1 MALIWA
7 EAGHRADAKLQE
19 FLAGD
24 DVLLDRELFL
34 FDVRA
39 TKAHARGL
47 GRIGILTADE
57 ALAMTRELDALAAEF
72 SAGTFVLDARFE
84 DGHSAI
90 EAYLTEKLG
99 ETGKRVHT
107 GRSRNDQVQVALRLY
122 LQDRLHEVAASSAVI
137 ADAMLARA
145 ERDGSLPMPGYTH
158 LQRAVP
164 SSVGLWLGAFAEAF
178 IDDAAFAAST
188 RDWLA
193 SCPLGTG
200 AGYGVNLPL
209 DRDGVARELDLAR
222 VQWNP
227 MYVQNSRGKFE
238 LAALGALAQ
247 ALLDVRRFAWD
258 LSLFTSAEFAFVALP
273 AAYVTGSS
281 LMPNKKNPDVVELLR
296 AAAASV
302 IGAQVEIASALSLP
316 SGYHRDLQVTKGPL
330 LRAMRQGLGALSLVA
345 RLVKDMELQ
354 PERMRAAITREMFAT
369 DRATEMARTG
379 VPFRDAYLAVAKDLG
394 GGAGPSIEASLAGR
408 VSAGATA
415 ALRLAEMR
423 ARLDAEKAKLGAA
436 LPSHEENS
444 QGAESR
450 SSGRRRD

>member
-1 MALIWA
+1 MAVIWA
-7 EAGHRADAKLQE
+7 EAGHATDAEVQD

-34 FDVRA
+34 FDIRA
-39 TKAHARGL
+39 TAAHARGL
-47 GRIGILTADE
+47 GRIGLLTATE
-57 ALAMTRELDALAAEF
+57 EGRMTAALDALASEF
-72 SAGTFVLDARFE
+72 RAGSFVLDARYE

-90 EAYLTEKLG
+90 EAYLTENLG

-122 LQDRLHEVAASSAVI
+122 LQDRLAKVAGTSAVI
-137 ADAMLARA
+137 AEAMLART
-145 ERDGSLPMPGYTH
+145 EQDGSVPMPGYTH
-158 LQRAVP
+158 MQRAVP

-178 IDDAAFAAST
+178 IDDAVFAAST

-200 AGYGVNLPL
+200 AGYGVNLRL
-209 DRDGVARELDLAR
+209 DRGGVGRELDLAR
-222 VQWNP
+222 VQLNP

-247 ALLDVRRFAWD
+247 ALLDIRRFAWD
-258 LSLFTSAEFAFVALP
+258 LSLFTSAEFAFVGLP

-302 IGAQVEIASALSLP
+302 IGAQAEIASALSLP
-316 SGYHRDLQVTKGPL
+316 SGYHRDLQVTKAPL

-345 RLVKDMELQ
+345 RLVKDLVLFPQ
-354 PERMRAAITREMFAT
+354 RMRDAITTEMFAT
-369 DRATEMARTG
+369 DRALDLARAG
-379 VPFRDAYLAVAKDLG
+379 VPFRDAYLQVKGKEAG
-394 GGAGPSIEASLAGR
+394 GGDVEASLAAR
-408 VSAGATA
+408 VSPGATA
-415 ALRLAEMR
+415 DLRLSEMR
-423 ARLDAEKAKLGAA
+423 ERLVAV
-436 LPSHEENS
+436 
-444 QGAESR
+444 QGTLASTGGDGT
-450 SSGRRRD
+450 ST

>member
-1 MALIWA
+1 VTSDA
-7 EAGHRADAKLQE
+7 EVVA

-34 FDVRA
+34 FDIQA
-39 TKAHARGL
+39 TEAHARGL
-47 GRIGILTADE
+47 GRIGLLGATEVDAMIAELE
-57 ALAMTRELDALAAEF
+57 VLARDFRSGA
-72 SAGTFVLDARFE
+72 FVLDGRYE

-90 EAYLTEKLG
+90 EAHLTAKLG

-122 LQDRLHEVAASSAVI
+122 LRHRLDSLARTCLSI

-145 ERDGSLPMPGYTH
+145 EGEEGKVPMPGYTH

-178 IDDAAFAAST
+178 VDDAAFAVST
-188 RDWLA
+188 RSWLA
-193 SCPLGTG
+193 TCPLGTG

-209 DRDGVARELDLAR
+209 DREGVARELGLPR
-222 VQWNP
+222 LQLNP

-258 LSLFTSAEFAFVALP
+258 LSLFTSAEFGFVELP
-273 AAYVTGSS
+273 RMYITGSS

-302 IGAQVEIASALSLP
+302 IGAQTEVASALSLP
-316 SGYHRDLQVTKGPL
+316 SGYHRDLQVTKAPL
-330 LRAMRQGLGALSLVA
+330 LRAMRQGLAALSLVA
-345 RLVKDMELQ
+345 RLVQGFTLI
-354 PERMRAAITREMFAT
+354 PSRMRQAITGDMFAT
-369 DRATEMARTG
+369 DRALDLARAGT
-379 VPFRDAYLAVAKDLG
+379 PFRDAYRAVAKDLDAT
-394 GGAGPSIEASLAGR
+394 GAYDLEASLAAR
-408 VSAGATA
+408 VSPGATA
-415 ALRLAEMR
+415 DLGVHEMR
-423 ARLDAEKAKLGAA
+423 NRLEAVRALVGRERETDA
-436 LPSHEENS
+436 PP
-444 QGAESR
+444 R
-450 SSGRRRD
+450 

>member
-1 MALIWA
+1 MAGLVWA
-7 EAGHRADAKLQE
+7 EAGHATDAALQE

-24 DVLLDRELFL
+24 DVVLDRELFL

-47 GRIGILTADE
+47 GRIGLLTE
-57 ALAMTRELDALAAEF
+57 AEVLAMSAELDALANEF
-72 SAGTFVLDARFE
+72 RAGTFVLDARYE

-90 EAYLTEKLG
+90 EAYLTDKLG

-122 LQDRLHEVAASSAVI
+122 LQDRLLQIARTCAAI
-137 ADAMLARA
+137 AEAMLGRA
-145 ERDGSLPMPGYTH
+145 ERDGATPMPGYTH

-164 SSVGLWLGAFAEAF
+164 SNVGLWMGAFAEAF
-178 IDDAAFAAST
+178 VDNATFAWST
-188 RDWLA
+188 RGWLA
-193 SCPLGTG
+193 TCPLGTS

-209 DRDGVARELDLAR
+209 DRVGVARELDLPR

-273 AAYVTGSS
+273 AAYITGSS

-302 IGAQVEIASALSLP
+302 IGAQTEVASALSLP
-316 SGYHRDLQVTKGPL
+316 SGYHRDLQVTKAPL
-330 LRAMRQGLGALSLVA
+330 LRAMRQGTGALSLVA
-345 RLVKDMELQ
+345 RLVNDLTFKSEQ
-354 PERMRAAITREMFAT
+354 MRHAITGEMFAT
-369 DRATEMARTG
+369 DRATDMAKAGT
-379 VPFRDAYLAVAKDLG
+379 PFRDAYRSVASDLSAP
-394 GGAGPSIEASLAGR
+394 GARDIEASLAAR
-408 VSAGATA
+408 VSPGATA
-415 ALRLAEMR
+415 DLRLDEMR
-423 ARLDAEKAKLGAA
+423 ARLVAVHAVIDTQAKPEEPHAEAG
-436 LPSHEENS
+436 
-444 QGAESR
+444 
-450 SSGRRRD
+450 

>member
-1 MALIWA
+1 MWA
-7 EAGHRADAKLQE
+7 KDGVATDAEVTE

-34 FDVRA
+34 FDIRA

-47 GRIGILTADE
+47 GRIGLLRAAEVD
-57 ALAMTRELDALAAEF
+57 AMSAELDALAHEF
-72 SAGTFVLDARFE
+72 RTGAFVLDGRYE

-90 EAYLTEKLG
+90 EAHLTAKLG

-122 LQDRLHEVAASSAVI
+122 LRDRLEVLARACLAI

-145 ERDGSLPMPGYTH
+145 EREGAFPMPGYTH

-178 IDDAAFAAST
+178 IDDAAFAVNTESWLST
-188 RDWLA
+188 
-193 SCPLGTG
+193 CPLGTG

-209 DRDGVARELDLAR
+209 DREGVARELDLPR
-222 VQWNP
+222 LQLNP

-258 LSLFTSAEFAFVALP
+258 LSLFTSAEFGFVELP
-273 AAYVTGSS
+273 SVYTTGSS

-296 AAAASV
+296 AAVAGI
-302 IGAQVEIASALSLP
+302 IGAQTEIASALSLP
-316 SGYHRDLQVTKGPL
+316 SGYHRDLQVTKAPL
-330 LRAMRQGLGALSLVA
+330 LRAMRQGLAALSLVG
-345 RLVKDMELQ
+345 RLVQGFTLN
-354 PERMRAAITREMFAT
+354 PSRMRHAITGEMFAT
-369 DRATEMARTG
+369 DRALDLARAGT
-379 VPFRDAYLAVAKDLG
+379 PFRDAYRAVAKDLDAA
-394 GGAGPSIEASLAGR
+394 GAYDLEASLAAR
-408 VSAGATA
+408 VSPGATA
-415 ALRLAEMR
+415 DLRFHEMR
-423 ARLDAEKAKLGAA
+423 ERLEAVRTSVGREMGIHATAR
-436 LPSHEENS
+436 
-444 QGAESR
+444 
-450 SSGRRRD
+450 

>member
-1 MALIWA
+1 MAGLIWA
-7 EAGHRADAKLQE
+7 EAGHATDAEVQA

-24 DVLLDRELFL
+24 DVVLDRELFV
-34 FDVRA
+34 FDIRA

-47 GRIGILTADE
+47 GRIGLLTADE
-57 ALAMTRELDALAAEF
+57 VTAMTAQLDGLAAEF
-72 SAGTFVLDARFE
+72 RAGTFVLDARFE

-99 ETGKRVHT
+99 ETGRRVHT
-107 GRSRNDQVQVALRLY
+107 GRSRNDQVQVAIRLY
-122 LQDRLHEVAASSAVI
+122 LQDRLSQIAATCAKI

-145 ERDGSLPMPGYTH
+145 ERDGSVPMPGYTH
-158 LQRAVP
+158 MQRAVP

-178 IDDAAFAAST
+178 VDDAAFAAST

-209 DRDGVARELDLAR
+209 DRAEVGRELDLTR
-222 VQWNP
+222 LQLNP

-258 LSLFTSAEFAFVALP
+258 LSLFTSAEFAFVGLP
-273 AAYVTGSS
+273 ATYITGSS

-302 IGAQVEIASALSLP
+302 IGAQTEVASALSLP
-316 SGYHRDLQVTKGPL
+316 SGYHRDLQVTKAPL
-330 LRAMRQGLGALSLVA
+330 LRAMRQGLAALSLVS
-345 RLVKDMELQ
+345 RLVNDLTLDV
-354 PERMRAAITREMFAT
+354 ERMRQAITAEMFAT
-369 DRATEMARTG
+369 DRATDLARAGT
-379 VPFRDAYLAVAKDLG
+379 PFRDAYLRVAKDLG
-394 GGAGPSIEASLAGR
+394 APQAGEDARGPSHSVEASLAAR
-408 VSAGATA
+408 VSPGATA
-415 ALRLAEMR
+415 DLRLYEMR
-423 ARLDAEKAKLGAA
+423 ERLLAVRALLAPEEEKHAEAR
-436 LPSHEENS
+436 
-444 QGAESR
+444 
-450 SSGRRRD
+450 

>member
-7 EAGHRADAKLQE
+7 EAGHAADAEVQE

-24 DVLLDRELFL
+24 DVILDRELFP
-34 FDVRA
+34 FDLRA

-47 GRIGILTADE
+47 GRIGILGAAEVD
-57 ALAMTRELDALAAEF
+57 AMVSELDALAREF
-72 SAGTFVLDARFE
+72 EAGTFVLDARHE

-90 EAYLTEKLG
+90 EAYLTAKLG

-122 LQDRLHEVAASSAVI
+122 LEDRLHGLAMTALAI
-137 ADAMLARA
+137 ADAMLGRA
-145 ERDGSLPMPGYTH
+145 EADRLTPMPGYTH
-158 LQRAVP
+158 MQRAVP

-178 IDDAAFAAST
+178 VDDAAFAVAT

-209 DRDGVARELDLAR
+209 DRAGVASELGLGR
-222 VQWNP
+222 LQWNP

-258 LSLFTSAEFAFVALP
+258 LSLFTSAEFAFVSLP
-273 AAYVTGSS
+273 AAYITGSS

-302 IGAQVEIASALSLP
+302 VGAQAEVASVLSLP
-316 SGYHRDLQVTKGPL
+316 SGYHRDLQVTKAPL
-330 LRAMRQGLGALSLVA
+330 LRAMRQGLLALSLVPRLA
-345 RLVKDMELQ
+345 RDMALH
-354 PERMRAAITREMFAT
+354 PARMRAAISPEMFAT
-369 DRATEMARTG
+369 DRAIDLARSGT
-379 VPFRDAYLAVAKDLG
+379 PFRDAYLGVAKGLG
-394 GGAGPSIEASLAGR
+394 RDGKGAEAGDVDASLLAR
-408 VSAGATA
+408 ISPGATA
-415 ALRLAEMR
+415 DLRLEEMR
-423 ARLDAEKAKLGAA
+423 ARLATVRALVEANGAA
-436 LPSHEENS
+436 GQAAPSERPKTP
-444 QGAESR
+444 A
-450 SSGRRRD
+450 

>member
-1 MALIWA
+1 MAGLIWA
-7 EAGHRADAKLQE
+7 AEGGGADALVME

-24 DVLLDRELFL
+24 DVVLDRELFP
-34 FDVRA
+34 FDIRA
-39 TKAHARGL
+39 TGAHARGL
-47 GRIGILTADE
+47 GRIGILTEDE
-57 ALAMTRELDALAAEF
+57 VTRMTAALDALALEF
-72 SAGTFVLDARFE
+72 ERGTFVLDARYE

-122 LQDRLHEVAASSAVI
+122 LQDRLQTLARSSALI
-137 ADAMLARA
+137 AEAMLARA
-145 ERDGSLPMPGYTH
+145 EADGQLAMPGYTH

-164 SSVGLWLGAFAEAF
+164 SSVGLWLAAFAEAF
-178 IDDAAFAAST
+178 IDDATFAVST
-188 RDWLA
+188 RDWLR

-296 AAAASV
+296 ASAASV
-302 IGAQVEIASALSLP
+302 LGAETEVASALSLP

-330 LRAMRQGLGALSLVA
+330 LRAMRQGLAALALVP
-345 RLVKDMELQ
+345 RLVRDLRFDA
-354 PERMRAAITREMFAT
+354 PRMRHAISPEMFAT
-369 DRATEMARTG
+369 DRATELAKEG
-379 VPFRDAYLAVAKDLG
+379 VPFRDAYRTVKQGLEGVDG
-394 GGAGPSIEASLAGR
+394 GGHDVDASLLAR
-408 VSAGATA
+408 VSPGATA
-415 ALRLAEMR
+415 DLRLPELR
-423 ARLDAEKAKLGAA
+423 QRLAA
-436 LPSHEENS
+436 VSLSLWPPTREEPH
-444 QGAESR
+444 APPR
-450 SSGRRRD
+450 

>member
-1 MALIWA
+1 MAVIWA
-7 EAGHRADAKLQE
+7 GIGHVGDAEVQE

-24 DVLLDRELFL
+24 DVVLDRELFV
-34 FDVRA
+34 FDIRA

-47 GRIGILTADE
+47 ARIGLLTTAEAD
-57 ALAMTRELDALAAEF
+57 AMTAELDALAAEF
-72 SAGTFVLDARFE
+72 AAGSFVLDARYE

-90 EAYLTEKLG
+90 EAYLTAKLG

-122 LQDRLHEVAASSAVI
+122 LQDRLHALAEVSALI
-137 ADAMLARA
+137 AEAMLTRA
-145 ERDGSLPMPGYTH
+145 EQDGSVAMPGYTH

-178 IDDAAFAAST
+178 VDDAAFAVTT

-209 DRDGVARELDLAR
+209 DRVGVGSELDLAR
-222 VQWNP
+222 LQLNP

-258 LSLFTSAEFAFVALP
+258 LSVFTSTEFAFVALP
-273 AAYVTGSS
+273 DAYVTGSS
-281 LMPNKKNPDVVELLR
+281 LMPNKRNPDVVELLR

-302 IGAQVEIASALSLP
+302 IGAQAEIASALSLP
-316 SGYHRDLQVTKGPL
+316 SGYHRDLQVTKAPL
-330 LRAMRQGLGALSLVA
+330 LRAMRQGLLALSLVA
-345 RLVKDMELQ
+345 RLVRDLVLHRA
-354 PERMRAAITREMFAT
+354 RMREAITPEMFAT
-369 DRATEMARTG
+369 DRAIDLARAGT
-379 VPFRDAYLAVAKDLG
+379 PFRDAYLKVKDQ
-394 GGAGPSIEASLAGR
+394 GADGATDVEASLDAR
-408 VSAGATA
+408 VSPGATA
-415 ALRLAEMR
+415 DLRLHEMR
-423 ARLDAEKAKLGAA
+423 ERLAA
-436 LPSHEENS
+436 V
-444 QGAESR
+444 Q
-450 SSGRRRD
+450 RRL

>member
-281 LMPNKKNPDVVELLR
+281 LMPNKKNPDVVELP
-296 AAAASV
+296 A
-302 IGAQVEIASALSLP
+302 
-316 SGYHRDLQVTKGPL
+316 
-330 LRAMRQGLGALSLVA
+330 
-345 RLVKDMELQ
+345 
-354 PERMRAAITREMFAT
+354 
-369 DRATEMARTG
+369 
-379 VPFRDAYLAVAKDLG
+379 
-394 GGAGPSIEASLAGR
+394 
-408 VSAGATA
+408 
-415 ALRLAEMR
+415 
-423 ARLDAEKAKLGAA
+423 
-436 LPSHEENS
+436 
-444 QGAESR
+444 
-450 SSGRRRD
+450 RRRRP